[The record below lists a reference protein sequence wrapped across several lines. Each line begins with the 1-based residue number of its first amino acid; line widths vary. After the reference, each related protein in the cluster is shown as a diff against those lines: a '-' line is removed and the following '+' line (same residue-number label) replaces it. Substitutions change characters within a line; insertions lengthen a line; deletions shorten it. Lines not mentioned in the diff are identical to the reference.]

1 MRTGTDRGFSLIE
14 LMVVVAVVSILAAV
28 AYPSYIDSVRR
39 GHRSDGKA
47 ALLDTAQRLERYF
60 TENTK
65 YSGASLVT
73 SNSQYIAADISPEKY
88 YSIAFDAA
96 PTSATVCGTPSTSSP
111 SDTAYRLCAT
121 PIGAQ
126 SSDSCGVLSLSSTGA
141 RTPTTERCWSSIAEE
156 QIRYAGQANRKQQ
169 TARSPQWTPG
179 FVYFLILSVF

>member
-1 MRTGTDRGFSLIE
+1 MRKGSDRGFSLIE
-14 LMVVVAVVSILAAV
+14 LMVVVAVISILAAV

-73 SNSQYIAADISPEKY
+73 GDPKYVAANVSPEKY
-88 YSIAFDAA
+88 YSIAFDSA
-96 PTSATVCGTPSTSSP
+96 PTSATVCGATSSSSP
-111 SDTAYRLCAT
+111 NEMAYRLCAT

-126 SSDSCGVLSLSSTGA
+126 ISDSCGVLSLSSTGA
-141 RTPTTERCWSSIAEE
+141 RTPTTERCW
-156 QIRYAGQANRKQQ
+156 
-169 TARSPQWTPG
+169 
-179 FVYFLILSVF
+179 